1 MVETMKKILLLAVA
15 AVMATGFAK
24 AQNQNLK
31 HEIGISYGMGIST
44 ISDGIGHGLGSGMW
58 DGMTGHKWDNEKRLG
73 SLAAEYFYHLN
84 NPKVAVGG
92 IVTFSRYGEDVL
104 RKSDDEKIGSRTR
117 NYVSLMPS
125 VKYYWINKNSIGL
138 YSKLAAGAM
147 LLLDN
152 SKNYQNNEKSSANK
166 VYFMFQASALG
177 FEFGRKFRGFI
188 EVGAGEQGIVL
199 GGLKMKF

>member
-1 MVETMKKILLLAVA
+1 MVETMEKFLLLAVA

-31 HEIGISYGMGIST
+31 HEIGISYGMEIST

-117 NYVSLMPS
+117 NYVSQ
-125 VKYYWINKNSIGL
+125 V
-138 YSKLAAGAM
+138 
-147 LLLDN
+147 LLDKQEQHWSLLQIGCRRN
-152 SKNYQNNEKSSANK
+152 VAPGQFEELSKQREELC
-166 VYFMFQASALG
+166 Q
-177 FEFGRKFRGFI
+177 
-188 EVGAGEQGIVL
+188 QGLFHVSGICPR
-199 GGLKMKF
+199 F